1 MTIDGKMTDVLIKD
15 DITIDPTTG
24 IKRISG
30 LQVWAD
36 AGLKETIQDMPGVHR
51 VIDFDTLYFISLDK
65 RYDHEW
71 MKAEIE
77 AVIKCRLQ

>member
-1 MTIDGKMTDVLIKD
+1 MTTDGKMTDVLIED
-15 DITIDPTTG
+15 SHATDPTTG

-36 AGLKETIQDMPGVHR
+36 AGLKETIQDIPGVHS
-51 VIDFDTLYFISLDK
+51 VMDFDTLYFISLDK

-77 AVIKCRLQ
+77 AVIKCR